1 MKKWI
6 LSMSAVCLMVLGVLG
21 GDALSDMQI
30 GIAISPRTIVLK
42 SEGEWV
48 TVHADIAFGAVDRN
62 SLTLGGV
69 AVSWTKA
76 DAQGN
81 LVAKFSEGDIKA
93 IVAPPQATLVF
104 AGVTKTG
111 DSFEGSDTVQV
122 RE

>member
-1 MKKWI
+1 MTKWI

-62 SLTLGGV
+62 ATKGV
-69 AVSWTKA
+69 
-76 DAQGN
+76 
-81 LVAKFSEGDIKA
+81 E
-93 IVAPPQATLVF
+93 AP
-104 AGVTKTG
+104 
-111 DSFEGSDTVQV
+111 
-122 RE
+122 